1 MSLSRKLLSFWRKA
15 LKFCFV
21 ECKHLFVDKG
31 SNNAISTK
39 DIYLWML
46 MGFADGKVSRHDT
59 LPLAIL
65 AYS

>member
-21 ECKHLFVDKG
+21 ECKHLLGDKG

-46 MGFADGKVSRHDT
+46 MGFADGEVSRHDT
-59 LPLAIL
+59 LP
-65 AYS
+65 

>member
-21 ECKHLFVDKG
+21 ECKHLFGDKG
-31 SNNAISTK
+31 SNTAISTK

-46 MGFADGKVSRHDT
+46 MGFADGEVSRHDT
-59 LPLAIL
+59 LP
-65 AYS
+65 